1 MFTLGNKEAIVN
13 STTAFPFEPTAAGVD
28 ILNIKGFGTFSK
40 LKVVSAIGRR
50 ASDAQ
55 YEKLSFTCPAAADLG
70 IAATEVGVAVIVHLR
85 VNSLRQAS
93 ESAIDFIKRGRPMI
107 LEVKVNGGNTAVQ
120 IAAAVYA
127 AFNEYA
133 LKFANVTLPITA
145 AYTAGND
152 YIVLTATQGYFSINE
167 NVAFLKRGDIFAL
180 NAVSTKIFAT
190 TLDVTQSG
198 IGGEAA
204 IPAAGDSTIV
214 LSALSDANYTL
225 TVGDT
230 IYFGSATTGHKITD
244 IVTSTKTVTFTPV
257 LTTPVD
263 ALDEDLVSKECRG
276 VEAINDGKYLEENV
290 RMSTPFTSDAYAIN
304 ANQVPIIGAKYT
316 MIQWVS
322 DDLAAVGG
330 WQAHKNPGAVGAAM
344 TRHKYTLYFNEDV
357 SLGATSQV
365 KYLADWLIAGAPG
378 LGDFRKANGAKA
390 ESVADF
396 WA

>member
-13 STTAFPFEPTAAGVD
+13 STTAFLFTPTAAGVD

-55 YEKLSFTCPAAADLG
+55 YEKLSFICPAAVDLG
-70 IAATEVGVAVIVHLR
+70 IAATEVGVAIIVHLR

-107 LEVKVNGGNTAVQ
+107 LEIKVNGGNTAAQV
-120 IAAAVYA
+120 AALVYA

-133 LKFANVTLPITA
+133 LKFANITLPITA

-152 YIVLTATQGYFSINE
+152 YVVLTATQGYFSINE

-180 NAVSTKIFAT
+180 NAVSTKNFDTGLTVDDASDIAGET
-190 TLDVTQSG
+190 TV
-198 IGGEAA
+198 
-204 IPAAGDSTIV
+204 V
-214 LSALSDANYTL
+214 LSDITNLAVNDVIQFLATP
-225 TVGDT
+225 TVD
-230 IYFGSATTGHKITD
+230 HKITE
-244 IVTSTKTVTFTPV
+244 IVTSTKTITFTPACIA
-257 LTTPVD
+257 TGD
-263 ALDEDLVSKECRG
+263 AVNTQAVWKTQKG
-276 VEAINDGKYLEENV
+276 VEAVNDGKYLEENV

-304 ANQVPIIGAKYT
+304 AGQVPIIGAKYT

-322 DDLAAVGG
+322 DDLAAVDG
-330 WQAHKNPGAVGAAM
+330 WQAHKNPGAVAAAM
-344 TRHKYTLYFNEDV
+344 TRHKYTLYFNEDT

-365 KYLADWLIAGAPG
+365 KYLADWLIAGAPV
-378 LGDFRKANGAKA
+378 LGDFRKANGAQA